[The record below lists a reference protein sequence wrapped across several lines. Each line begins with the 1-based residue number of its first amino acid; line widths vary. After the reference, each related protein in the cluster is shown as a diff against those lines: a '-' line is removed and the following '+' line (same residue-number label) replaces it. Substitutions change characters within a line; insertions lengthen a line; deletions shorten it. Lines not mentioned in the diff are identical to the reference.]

1 MRNIDWNSILPGQI
15 VTFNYKSN
23 DVKQAI
29 KRTVLCINPLLK
41 YRKKNG
47 RTTKFFVAIQLD
59 TVLSEPITPVKIN
72 RLIQTLGGPELQDGA
87 IAVDIPTTKQGVI
100 TQRQQGILME
110 KVKKLKLDEHI
121 RTFNLRKCKRYR
133 VFLETKYK
141 ELPSST
147 IRMLESRMKLNYE
160 D

>member
-1 MRNIDWNSILPGQI
+1 M
-15 VTFNYKSN
+15 
-23 DVKQAI
+23 
-29 KRTVLCINPLLK
+29 
-41 YRKKNG
+41 
-47 RTTKFFVAIQLD
+47 
-59 TVLSEPITPVKIN
+59 
-72 RLIQTLGGPELQDGA
+72 IQTLGGPELQDGA
-87 IAVDIPTTKQGVI
+87 VAVDIPTTKQGVI